1 MLSPHSF
8 RRTYATVMYR
18 LRDRNGSRVYDLEQI
33 RQLMG
38 HSNIRTT
45 IRYIKEQV
53 RLNEI
58 FGPYEFDEF
67 R

>member
-33 RQLMG
+33 R
-38 HSNIRTT
+38 
-45 IRYIKEQV
+45 
-53 RLNEI
+53 
-58 FGPYEFDEF
+58 
-67 R
+67 